1 MRLNVKTFLDKILK
15 IITFGLVANSILFS
29 MDNFPSGKREWSSFE
44 SISSE
49 EDLPFNN
56 DEYFSPPVFDE
67 KDEKLN
73 SIKIMYGEPMIR
85 PDDYEFKNVLKEN
98 FPEFDSSEQEEEY
111 TKEINNFEKRNQ
123 MLEDMNLLEPVA
135 KLYYVDRKI
144 YSQTRNK
151 EFKETNRLNLND
163 LGLELEEIDNV
174 LSFFDDIQNLEN
186 AVDFSY
192 TDPYVSDDLEKN
204 IYPIVK
210 IINIY
215 QYFISYLDDLNYEKY
230 IKKAASFLEN
240 LRFVYFEYIKNNNID
255 INNKLIKSIKNMFC
269 SIADD
274 IENLEQL
281 MFAKKFEQV
290 LELLNIDGV
299 ARAIGAFYEKYNYDL
314 DFSDSEEIVL
324 NLIKNKKINNVIDSI
339 FNRIS
344 FEDSNVIKKGLVKL
358 LLKIEEVLI
367 DEIDHTKENKDKQKE
382 LIEILKLIFS
392 NIANWNEDNL
402 DSLNIFLSEHILEK
416 LGNSSILQKIVNNKN
431 LNLFID
437 KFKDL
442 INRYAELVKMID
454 VNLLMILDY
463 VGDLAMF
470 NGFVCDIIFDL
481 VFIDHYEFD
490 ENDCNNDDILEYV
503 TNFRNSLVEN
513 KTRYESWLDESFK
526 IIKFDIDLSI
536 KNSENYN
543 EINETTIKMNVIDL
557 GKDLL
562 LLRFRAVLYFFGY
575 VVEYLS
581 EKDSSKQTIIYNKFK
596 QNRGSIG
603 DIFDQILDNANE
615 CLSKL

>member
-1 MRLNVKTFLDKILK
+1 MKTFLDKILK